1 MICTRRPL
9 WVKFFLLPGS
19 RTAIFKKRDFV
30 VRQLMETLHVLDI
43 VKEVLISEYKNE
55 IAETVANLRG
65 EITQNAG

>member
-19 RTAIFKKRDFV
+19 RTAIFV